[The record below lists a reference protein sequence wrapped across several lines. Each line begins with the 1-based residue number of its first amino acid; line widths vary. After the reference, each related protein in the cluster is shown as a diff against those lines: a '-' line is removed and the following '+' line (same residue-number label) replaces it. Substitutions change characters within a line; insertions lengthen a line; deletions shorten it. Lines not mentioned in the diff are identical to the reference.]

1 MATAAKSKQHFFV
14 VNQLGQSADRRGP
27 FESAEAA
34 AEWAEKNYAYPA
46 WVVPAV
52 PVMIVLVTVP
62 LTMVVVDVAVVVTVP
77 VEPPPTFPPD
87 EAAINWICQLP
98 EPLA

>member
-46 WVVPAV
+46 WVVPAI
-52 PVMIVLVTVP
+52 PVGRGVSHRP
-62 LTMVVVDVAVVVTVP
+62 LDKNGNP
-77 VEPPPTFPPD
+77 VQEG
-87 EAAINWICQLP
+87 
-98 EPLA
+98 